1 MSNIYVT
8 EPPTSG
14 KVILETSRGEIEVEL
29 FADQCPLACK
39 NFIAL
44 ALEGYYDNQIWH
56 RFVSDFI
63 IQSGDPTGTGV
74 GGESFYGQ
82 DFTDEFHQRL
92 RFNRR
97 GLLGMANG
105 GERNT
110 NGSQFFLTLGNT
122 PELQGKHTMF
132 GRIHNNTI
140 YNLIALAESVGEI
153 GEDDRP
159 SYPPKLKTIRVIEN
173 PFEGQIQL
181 RITREEKEAAKKN
194 KKEAEARKL
203 ERTSQGSK
211 KKNTALLSFGA
222 DEDAEDGEEI
232 VFKGPKSSHDLLKDD
247 KRLRRSE
254 DSKGKGKRSSAED
267 KSVSISKTKHRD
279 LDSPDKAQESQRAN
293 DALSLSTLRED
304 HASKRQKGN
313 SEDQIASL
321 EASIRGGFAKKEVDV
336 GAERSEK
343 KAKGKGKS
351 LLDEYKA
358 KYRKGKS
365 SGSSKKDEET
375 IERLRNFQ
383 NRMRSEQNGSSKA
396 EISKSRAQEEEVPE
410 DMREYGAEDGE
421 DDKQNWRDHRFD
433 FGGKAILED
442 QHGGEEYI
450 TLDPRDSSSSTALK
464 LGFGGQDGHQRARE
478 EQARSGRR
486 GRDWVDERSGDKRY
500 NRNGQH
506 KSYDRDRDSNHSNY
520 DDQPRP
526 RNLDKW

>member
-14 KVILETSRGEIEVEL
+14 KIILVTSRGEIEVEL

-39 NFIAL
+39 NLIAL
-44 ALEGYYDNQIWH
+44 ALESYYDNQIWH

-63 IQSGDPTGTGV
+63 VQTGDPTGTGV

-82 DFTDEFHQRL
+82 DFADEFHQRL

-105 GERNT
+105 GERNS

-140 YNLIALAESVGEI
+140 YNLIALAESVGEA

-159 SYPPKLKTIRVIEN
+159 LYPPKLKTIRVIEN

-181 RITREEKEAAKKN
+181 RITREEKQAARKN

-203 ERTSQGSK
+203 ERTSQGAK

-222 DEDAEDGEEI
+222 DEDPEDGEEI
-232 VFKGPKSSHDLLKDD
+232 VLKGPKSSHDLLKDD
-247 KRLRRSE
+247 KRLRRGE
-254 DSKGKGKRSSAED
+254 DAKGKGKRSSTDDQSSSAT
-267 KSVSISKTKHRD
+267 KTGQRD
-279 LDSPDKAQESQRAN
+279 LESSSKGQESDKAYET
-293 DALSLSTLRED
+293 LSLSNMRED
-304 HASKRQKGN
+304 YASKRQKN
-313 SEDQIASL
+313 NVEDRIASL
-321 EASIRGGFAKKEVDV
+321 EASIRGDFAKKGSEE

-343 KAKGKGKS
+343 KGKGKS

-365 SGSSKKDEET
+365 SSSSKKDEET
-375 IERLRNFQ
+375 IQRLKIFQ
-383 NRMRSEQNGSSKA
+383 NRMRSEQNGSSKQKETPKVQA
-396 EISKSRAQEEEVPE
+396 KEEEVPE
-410 DMREYGAEDGE
+410 DMREYGAEDDE

-442 QHGGEEYI
+442 QHEGEEYV
-450 TLDPRDSSSSTALK
+450 TLDPRDSSSSAALK

-478 EQARSGRR
+478 EQAKSGRR
-486 GRDWVDERSGDKRY
+486 GRDWVDERRHD
-500 NRNGQH
+500 RNGQH
-506 KSYDRDRDSNHSNY
+506 KSYHRDRLQAHPKDE
-520 DDQPRP
+520 DQHRP
-526 RNLDKW
+526 RNLDRW